1 MIGMN
6 YLITEADFLL
16 SPLCANAMK
25 LMVYAHE
32 NGGIP
37 QTKSGAFNRKFVHWA
52 AVEFD
57 WKDYTAE
64 QLYRINKVL
73 NEDDF
78 LPLMV
83 MHDLL
88 WMSKVGRHYKG
99 QFVLTPKGRKLI
111 GKHGELQQLLFQ
123 TLLYDY
129 NLGNLDRLHDDDH
142 PDWDILMGVMDH
154 EIRDWVTIGHMLNVF
169 YGMEF
174 EGDDFGSSEYRT
186 AIWFSSRVVRP
197 LVWLGLMESEE
208 RDFRSEVY
216 ERKIRKTPLWSK
228 WLRFDHHQAANINRT
243 IH

>member
-1 MIGMN
+1 
-6 YLITEADFLL
+6 
-16 SPLCANAMK
+16 MK

-32 NGGIP
+32 NGSIP
-37 QTKSGAFNRKFVHWA
+37 QTKSGAFNRKFVNWA

-64 QLYRINKVL
+64 QIYRINKVL

-88 WMSKVGRHYKG
+88 WVAKIGRHFKG

-142 PDWDILMGVMDH
+142 PDWDIIRRTGRRPVVAGAWRRAWRPGSDGVSA
-154 EIRDWVTIGHMLNVF
+154 G
-169 YGMEF
+169 
-174 EGDDFGSSEYRT
+174 
-186 AIWFSSRVVRP
+186 
-197 LVWLGLMESEE
+197 GLSV
-208 RDFRSEVY
+208 S
-216 ERKIRKTPLWSK
+216 TPVMQ
-228 WLRFDHHQAANINRT
+228 R
-243 IH
+243 